1 MRIDFNIIKYDFCR
15 LIIVKNMEDI
25 FMKNS
30 KLLRVL
36 LIALAAIMTFS
47 LFACTETPEN
57 SEESQSSSEESTP
70 NTTETDPKEP
80 TEGSEE
86 TSDVNSE
93 EKTEETS
100 EETTEGTT
108 VETSEE
114 TTEETTTET
123 SEETTEETSEETT
136 TVTSE
141 ETTEETTETPACE
154 HIEEIIAGTPA
165 TCEDAGLTDGKK
177 CIVCGETIVEQQ
189 VIPALGHNFV
199 DTTVATSAT
208 CTAEGTMNQECD
220 KEGCEETTTR
230 VIPATGHVDLTEVPE
245 NAATCVSKGNDAYY
259 TCACGAIIASDGKTI
274 LTAIPE
280 IDLAD
285 HVWDNG
291 TETVAPKCGVAGETT
306 YKCTICDE
314 GIKTEPIAALEHVTS
329 WQYVSNEGTKYEGT
343 RYAVEAKICSVCEA
357 TLETRAAVIAFNIDS
372 MNLAD
377 KTGAAYDPKQVMG
390 SGYGEMVTDPTK
402 RVTPFE
408 TIYLRKTDNFFVVAT
423 GWVGINGDFDTAN
436 GYYRI
441 LDENGNPLTEWVTKP
456 IANTTEKPADA
467 DSYKSVKGQLA
478 AHGVTDFVARGFKTN
493 NLNTTI
499 DGVDYAKYDKP
510 IAIEYALK
518 AVDAPEGSDLITV
531 IVFKNVYKVC
541 TSHSCSDWQYV
552 SGVGTEWEGTGYAVQ
567 GGTCD
572 NCGEYV
578 TRAAV
583 IAFNFDSVAA
593 ADSTGA
599 NFGITGIGTGGGDM
613 VTDPDARVTTQDKI
627 YLRSNQFLMA
637 QGWIGVAGE
646 MDINNAYYRILN
658 NETGEV
664 ILDWQTKVIS
674 DTSSSSVR
682 PQVKPE
688 NAGSYTSVKTQLSK
702 QGITDFTAYGFRT
715 NNLTVTEYA
724 STTTPIAIEYA
735 VKIVGAPEGYDLI
748 RVIIFKNVYKAS

>member
-1 MRIDFNIIKYDFCR
+1 
-15 LIIVKNMEDI
+15 
-25 FMKNS
+25 MKNS
-30 KLLRVL
+30 KLLRVI

-57 SEESQSSSEESTP
+57 PEESQSSSEESTL

-80 TEGSEE
+80 TEGSEK

-93 EKTEETS
+93 EKTVETS
-100 EETTEGTT
+100 EEITEGTT

-114 TTEETTTET
+114 TTEETTVET
-123 SEETTEETSEETT
+123 SEEMTEETTVETTAETSEETSEETT

-154 HIEEIIAGTPA
+154 HVEEIIAGTPA

-177 CIVCGETIVEQQ
+177 CTACGETLVEQQ
-189 VIPALGHNFV
+189 VIPAFGHNFV

-208 CTAEGTMNQECD
+208 CTAEGTMNRECD
-220 KEGCEETTTR
+220 REGCEETTTR

-245 NAATCVSKGNDAYY
+245 KAATCVAKGNDAYY

-329 WQYVSNEGTKYEGT
+329 WQYVSNEGTGYEDT
-343 RYAVEAKICSVCEA
+343 RYAVEGKVCA
-357 TLETRAAVIAFNIDS
+357 TCKEVLETRPAIIAFNIDG
-372 MNLAD
+372 MNAANSA
-377 KTGAAYDPKQVMG
+377 GAAADFSPLGG
-390 SGYGEMVTDPTK
+390 SGYGVMVTDPTA
-402 RVTPFE
+402 RVTAHE
-408 TIYLRKTDNFFVVAT
+408 AIYLRNNQFIVAA

-436 GYYRI
+436 AYYRI
-441 LDENGNPLTEWVTKP
+441 LDKDGNPLTDWVEKP
-456 IANTTEKPADA
+456 IANTDKKGEDTG
-467 DSYKSVKGQLA
+467 SYKSIKGQLS

-499 DGVDYAKYDKP
+499 DGIDYAKYDKP
-510 IAIEYALK
+510 IAIEYALRSTS
-518 AVDAPEGSDLITV
+518 APEGNDLITL

-541 TSHSCSDWQYV
+541 TAHSCSDWKYV
-552 SGVGTEWEGTGYAVQ
+552 SGEGTEFEGKGYAVQ

-578 TRAAV
+578 VREAV
-583 IAFNFDSVAA
+583 IAFNFDSVAIETSDNKDGSLA
-593 ADSTGA
+593 A
-599 NFGITGIGTGGGDM
+599 FGTGGGAM
-613 VTDPDARVTTQDKI
+613 VTDPDARVTTQEVV
-627 YLRSNQFLMA
+627 YLRNNQFLMGS
-637 QGWIGVAGE
+637 GWLGVAGQI
-646 MDINNAYYRILN
+646 DINNAYYRILN

-664 ILDWQTKVIS
+664 ILNWQEKPIS
-674 DTSSSSVR
+674 DSSSSNVR

-688 NAGSYTSVKTQLSK
+688 YNDKGEPVRSYNAVKNQLSK

-715 NNLTVTEYA
+715 NNLVTNIGGTEYA